1 MQTEISNTS
10 EGTDVIES
18 AVPWSSADTIAQHLA
33 EVIRRSSNHPLAE
46 IYYSCLAG
54 TDVPDSRWAGPVHE
68 VDMSLHLVL
77 SSGDVIS
84 LNWTMDGLNEG
95 LDLSI
100 TNELPPRSGA
110 EQLID
115 VSRVGAWSEHL
126 GDTIDSIQPVW
137 HTPNTGCPEAVWS
150 YRFDFHSS
158 PSLTTSL
165 GQETDGK
172 ISYLP
177 DSIVVIFNSDLSAN
191 YRIPASKRSASG
203 F

>member
-1 MQTEISNTS
+1 M
-10 EGTDVIES
+10 TDS
-18 AVPWSSADTIAQHLA
+18 ALPWSSAGIIADHLA
-33 EVIRRSSNHPLAE
+33 RVVRRSSNHPLTD

-77 SSGDVIS
+77 SSGDAIS
-84 LNWTMDGLNEG
+84 LTWTMDGLNEG

-100 TNELPPRSGA
+100 TNELPPQSEA

-115 VSRVGAWSEHL
+115 VSRFDAWSAHL

-137 HTPNTGCPEAVWS
+137 HTPNIGCPDAVWS

-158 PSLTTSL
+158 PSVTASL
-165 GQETDGK
+165 GQEIDGK
-172 ISYLP
+172 VSYLP
-177 DSIVVIFNSDLSAN
+177 DSIVVIFDPNLSAS
-191 YRIPASKRSASG
+191 YHIPASKQSASG
-203 F
+203 L